1 MELDKIRE
9 KNDII
14 LLLVLSKELVP
25 EDSVRPGT
33 RMLIARIRRKGF
45 VGSLEVLFFNIS
57 S

>member
-33 RMLIARIRRKGF
+33 QTLIARIRRKGF
-45 VGSLEVLFFNIS
+45 VGGLEVLFFNIS

>member
-1 MELDKIRE
+1 MELDKVKE

-33 RMLIARIRRKGF
+33 QTLIARNRRKGF
-45 VGSLEVLFFNIS
+45 VGSLEDYFLI
-57 S
+57 